1 MPAVIAML
9 VILLAWALVAGRLAR
24 WNVTTAMAMV
34 AAGIALTA
42 GSDPAVHVDVDNT
55 IAERVVE
62 VTLALVLFVDA
73 TEVPGGILGRERQVT
88 LRLVG
93 VALPLSL
100 VLAWTAGFLLLHDQS
115 IWMLALVATI
125 VVPTDLAPAVAIVRD
140 RRVPSRLREILN
152 VESGLNDGLIAPLFL
167 FCVAG
172 AEAPDRNAPVPDALI
187 NAVPAVLVA
196 LGVGA
201 AVGLFSAR
209 MLGRAWAK
217 SWTQPAALRLG
228 VLAVPLLAYTL
239 ALVLD
244 GNGFVAAFVA
254 GVLFSSSARRL
265 PADALHLVEDAG
277 SLLSLAVWFTFGQVV
292 NQVIDA
298 GPGVAVIV
306 YALLALT
313 VVRIVPVALA
323 LAGSGVDRI
332 DALFLGWLGPR
343 GLASIVFGML
353 AYINLSAPD
362 NVLPIEVMVVT
373 VLLSV
378 VLHGLSA
385 GPIAAAYARRAGKPG
400 AAPVADEAHE
410 PALTDG

>member
-24 WNVTTAMAMV
+24 WNITTAMAMV

-42 GSDPAVHVDVDNT
+42 GSDPVIRIDLDNT
-55 IAERVVE
+55 IAERIVE
-62 VTLALVLFVDA
+62 VTLAIVLFVDA
-73 TEVPGGILGRERQVT
+73 TEVPGGILGREPRVT
-88 LRLVG
+88 LRLVA

-100 VLAWTAGFLLLHDQS
+100 VLAWAAGFVLFPDQD
-115 IWMLALVATI
+115 IWMLALLAVI

-140 RRVPSRLREILN
+140 RRVPARLREILN
-152 VESGLNDGLIAPLFL
+152 VEAGLNDGLIAPLFL
-167 FCVAG
+167 FCVAA
-172 AEAPDRNAPVPDALI
+172 AEATDPKAPVPDALI

-201 AVGLFSAR
+201 AVGLLSAR
-209 MLGRAWAK
+209 MLSRAWSKA
-217 SWTQPAALRLG
+217 WTQPAALRLG
-228 VLAVPLLAYTL
+228 VLALPLLAYTL

-265 PADALHLVEDAG
+265 PEGATHLVEDAG
-277 SLLSLAVWFTFGQVV
+277 TLLSLAVWFSFGQVV

-298 GPGVAVIV
+298 GPGVEVIV
-306 YALLALT
+306 YAFVALT
-313 VVRIVPVALA
+313 LVRIIPVALS
-323 LAGSGVDRI
+323 LVGSGVDRL

-343 GLASIVFGML
+343 GLASIVFGLL
-353 AYINLSAPD
+353 AYIDLSSPD
-362 NVLPIEVMVVT
+362 NVLPVEVMVVT

-378 VLHGLSA
+378 VLHGLTS
-385 GPIAAAYARRAGKPG
+385 GPIATAYARRATKAREPAVG
-400 AAPVADEAHE
+400 DEARA
-410 PALTDG
+410 PALGDG